1 MNYVCMPLP
10 LYSALCIAQRKP
22 QRVQGRKK
30 PLKRIDVLLEP
41 EIYQKVCE
49 IHQAFLEDSRK
60 NGYQQLS
67 LSEVMRVLISASI
80 THESQRLSL

>member
-22 QRVQGRKK
+22 QRVTGRK
-30 PLKRIDVLLEP
+30 LKRIDVLVEP
-41 EIYQKVCE
+41 ETYQKLCE
-49 IHQAFLEDSRK
+49 IHQAFLNDSRK
-60 NGYQQLS
+60 CGYQQLT
-67 LSEVMRVLISASI
+67 LSECMRVIISTAI